1 MLAAGAGGV
10 PSAVTAAAG
19 GFVILIRQTPGR
31 VCELWSF
38 LCERQQRL
46 SLGATETSLG
56 VFPQEKD
63 DEGKDEAETDGQ
75 GERDD
80 RHGDQFWPEA
90 GARAGVDLR
99 GRRAAG

>member
-1 MLAAGAGGV
+1 M

-19 GFVILIRQTPGR
+19 GFVILIRHSPGR
-31 VCELWSF
+31 VCELRGF

-46 SLGATETSLG
+46 SLGATKTLPG

-63 DEGKDEAETDGQ
+63 DKGKDEAETDGQ
-75 GERDD
+75 RERDD
-80 RHGDQFWPEA
+80 RHGDQLWPEA
-90 GARAGVDLR
+90 VARAGVDLR